1 MQTGKPG
8 IQRDKL
14 FFGRPQYSFGIRL
27 EFVEQSI
34 DKLFLLPEMVVK
46 IAGTD
51 IDFVGDL
58 IGRGPGL
65 AADSM
70 AALPGSGSTVPCV
83 GKNPYENSYSSV
95 LRISG
100 YGGIYASDIS
110 KFA

>member
-1 MQTGKPG
+1 MEKYPEV

-65 AADSM
+65 A
-70 AALPGSGSTVPCV
+70 
-83 GKNPYENSYSSV
+83 V
-95 LRISG
+95 LVEQQQAG
-100 YGGIYASDIS
+100 NEDAVTGIASHPRTMGQKCS
-110 KFA
+110 